1 MWDMKILKK
10 SVIAFQLLTMG
21 NLVAQTV
28 VVNEDFTY
36 DDGTLVGESGGIG
49 FTEAWSVTTTNASGV
64 LSEVDGGTLATNP
77 DGLPGGFIDNDS
89 IAERS
94 FIGIN
99 GDSLEINLDY
109 ALISDTEGQYSFQFI
124 LLDSAGSEVFTAGI
138 TNDSYEISFA
148 GGQTVTQGVD
158 ASPFN
163 DTLTLSLDLASS
175 SLGVDSAVFS
185 SLDTTLTSNTSFD
198 FTSGGTIQ
206 VVASDLDQ
214 NQIALDNITIATVPE
229 PSSFFLVSCAALI
242 PIFRRNRRS

>member
-1 MWDMKILKK
+1 MKILKK
-10 SVIAFQLLTMG
+10 SVIALQLLTMG

-36 DDGTLVGESGGIG
+36 PDGTLDGQNGGVG
-49 FTEAWSVTTTNASGV
+49 FTNAWSVTTTNASGV

-77 DGLPGGFIDNDS
+77 DGVAGGNIDNDS

-94 FIGIN
+94 FTGIN

-109 ALISDTEGQYSFQFI
+109 ALISDNEGQYSFQFI

-148 GGQTVTQGVD
+148 GGQAVTQGVN
-158 ASPFN
+158 ANPFS

-185 SLDTTLTSNTSFD
+185 SLDTTLTSNTNFD
-198 FTSGGTIQ
+198 FSLGGSIQ
-206 VVASDLDQ
+206 VVASDL
-214 NQIALDNITIATVPE
+214 IKTRSL
-229 PSSFFLVSCAALI
+229 LI
-242 PIFRRNRRS
+242 I